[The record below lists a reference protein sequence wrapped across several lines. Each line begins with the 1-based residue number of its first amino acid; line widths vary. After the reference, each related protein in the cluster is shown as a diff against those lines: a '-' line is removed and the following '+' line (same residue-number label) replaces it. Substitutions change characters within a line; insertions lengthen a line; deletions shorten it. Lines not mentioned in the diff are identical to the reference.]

1 MKLFRFIFI
10 WVFIFSAFSQV
21 FAQQVPIGQ
30 WRDEL
35 PYTLVNSLT
44 DAGTRIYASTPYAVF
59 YFDKEDNSVVRITK
73 ISGLSDIGISSI
85 NYNKEYKT
93 LVIAYSNA
101 NIDLIK
107 NNTIINISDIKRA
120 SILGNKT
127 INDIYFIGPYAYLS
141 CGFGIVVL
149 DVNKEEIHDTYY
161 IGANGGQV
169 NVLGLTKDDHDT
181 LFAATEHGI
190 YLAYA
195 KSSNLANYQS
205 WTKDARMSG
214 QAKYGSIASF
224 NGQVIVS
231 KYRTSPPGDSL
242 YRYSN
247 GSWNVWVMDISNP
260 VQHIE
265 TNYGK
270 LVISFN
276 YFVKYFDTDFNLIN
290 GVYSYDGGSPS
301 PSDAIFDR
309 AGTIWIADNN
319 AGLVSYDVSGNFHK
333 VDISGPLSSLVFSLT
348 SFGEDV
354 YVVPGGR
361 DLSYVP
367 TYNSP
372 QIYHFNNSSWT
383 NLTAWSDPL
392 MGQASDLSTIT
403 VDPSDPRRLYS
414 GSWGH
419 GLLELYDNR
428 AVNRYGEWN
437 STLRHHS
444 ASTDTGDVRVGG
456 TAFDSEGNLWVVN
469 SHNNNCISR
478 KSGQTWTGYIVPIIN
493 QSDLGQLIIDHN
505 DQKWV
510 VMRVTTSV
518 SNSLLVFKEDKTN
531 PANSKSIMLN
541 SQKGSGSV
549 PGQAV
554 FALAVDKNGQ
564 VWVGTEKG
572 IGVFY
577 NPENI
582 FTGQDFD
589 AQQIL
594 VQQGAYVQYLM
605 ENEKVTALAVDG
617 ANRKWIGTEGGGLYL
632 FSEDGT
638 KQINHFTTENSPLFS
653 DNILGLTI
661 NPKTGEVF
669 IGTDRGLISY
679 KGTATEGTETFE
691 NVYAY
696 PNPVK
701 EGFDGIIGIKG
712 LVVSKD
718 SEGRNNET
726 EVRIT
731 DIEGN
736 LIYTT
741 TSNGGMASWNGKNLD
756 GQKAK
761 TGVYLV
767 TCGADKGKQKIVT
780 KILIIH

>member
-1 MKLFRFIFI
+1 
-10 WVFIFSAFSQV
+10 VGS
-21 FAQQVPIGQ
+21 
-30 WRDEL
+30 
-35 PYTLVNSLT
+35 
-44 DAGTRIYASTPYAVF
+44 RIYCATPFSLF
-59 YFDKEDNSVVRITK
+59 YYDKDDNSIQRVNK
-73 ISGLSDIGISSI
+73 INGLSDIGISTI
-85 NYNKEYKT
+85 NYNKEYHV

-181 LFAATEHGI
+181 LFVATEHGI

-205 WTKDARMSG
+205 WTKDARMGS
-214 QAKYGSIASF
+214 QAKYGYIASF

-247 GSWNVWVMDISNP
+247 RNWSPWVMDISNP
-260 VQHIE
+260 VQRIE
-265 TNYGK
+265 TCYGK
-270 LVISFN
+270 LLISFN
-276 YFVKYFDTDFNLIN
+276 YFVKYYDADFNNIN
-290 GVYSYDGGSPS
+290 GVYSYNGVSPS
-301 PSDAIFDR
+301 PSDAIFDQ
-309 AGTIWIADNN
+309 AETIWVADKK
-319 AGLVSYDVSGNFHK
+319 ASLVSLDVNGNFRP
-333 VDISGPLSSLVFSLT
+333 VDISGPLTSLVFSLT
-348 SFGEDV
+348 SYGEDV

-367 TYNSP
+367 SSTYLSE
-372 QIYHFNNSSWT
+372 IYHFNNSSWT
-383 NLTAWSDPL
+383 NITANSDPGMAQVSNL
-392 MGQASDLSTIT
+392 CTIS
-403 VDPSDPRRLYS
+403 VDPSDPRRIFA
-414 GSWGH
+414 GSWGS
-419 GLLELYDNR
+419 GLAELYDGKI
-428 AVNRYGEWN
+428 VNRYGEWN

-444 ASTDTGDVRVGG
+444 ASPDTGDVRVGG

-469 SHNNNCISR
+469 SHNNQCISR
-478 KSGQTWTGYIVPIIN
+478 KSGTAWTGYNVPIIN

-518 SNSLLVFKEDKTN
+518 SNSLLVFKENKTN
-531 PANSKSIMLN
+531 PAESKSIMLN

-554 FALAVDKNGQ
+554 FAMAVDKNGQ

-638 KQINHFTTENSPLFS
+638 KQIYHFTTENSPLFS

-661 NPKTGEVF
+661 NPETGEVF
-669 IGTDRGLISY
+669 IGTDRGLISF
-679 KGTATEGTETFE
+679 KGTATEGGE
-691 NVYAY
+691 NFTDVYAF

-701 EGFDGIIGIKG
+701 DDFDGLIGIKG
-712 LVVSKD
+712 LVS
-718 SEGRNNET
+718 NAQ
-726 EVRIT
+726 VRIT

-736 LIYTT
+736 LIYSTKA
-741 TSNGGMASWNGKNLD
+741 NGGMAVWDGKNFD
-756 GQKAK
+756 GRRAQ

-767 TCGADKGKQKIVT
+767 HAGNDKGTQKIVT